1 MRPKSEPSEKMES
14 KSRNRAE
21 HERFGRTLRWRKDS
35 TVSIGSRTSESYRTP
50 SNRKRTGPETEQR
63 KPPTVPP
70 SRSND
75 FLEKL
80 MENIRKGFEEQKV
93 EIGLIKQGMDHQIE
107 ALWKQCLSPKAT
119 STTKWKIPYI
129 SEQLLNNRDIFV
141 PFFGITETWLKG
153 YITDA
158 QIKIKNYSTFRS
170 DRDSRKNGGSLLYVH
185 NSYIVSAHRSFSDQ
199 FCNGVIVKIDDL
211 NCITAAVYRPPDC
224 LNPSFRKVLDSLQSF
239 LDDVQEGNPD
249 VFLTGDFNLP
259 NLDWTTMK
267 VDTSL
272 GKAGREAAESLLEFM
287 SRNFLSQVISQ
298 PTRNHNTLD
307 LVLTNRVHY
316 VCETKAEDTCLSD
329 HKLVSV
335 VLAYDARRNEH
346 YSHYMKEV
354 EDFSYFN
361 LNLQKANF
369 EDIREDLSRVDWN
382 HLSELCQPD
391 EDNSL
396 FAELIRL
403 TVLQTCYKHAP
414 VKDLPKADKRP
425 RISRPRRILHRKRK
439 KLKGR
444 INSLKSKNPQS
455 SKISQLENDLSLLAF
470 EIQASISHELNQ
482 KELKAVSCVK
492 DNPKYFFSYAKRFS
506 KLRSNI
512 GPLRSKDTGLLHYD
526 PQKMADM
533 LQQQY
538 SSVFSDPNNPDKRN
552 TITSPPIL
560 TKNLSTIDF
569 NIDDIVSAIDELSAD
584 SATSEGEI
592 PARILKACKEP
603 LAQALS
609 ILWKSSFETG
619 VIPMVYKEQF
629 ITPVYKKGNKTDPA
643 NYRPISLTSHV
654 IKIFERVIRKNL
666 VEYLEINNLFSSKQ
680 HGFRKGRSCLTQLLQ
695 HMDYLLENFLDNSE
709 TDVIYLDYAKAFD
722 KVDHSILLEKIKAYG
737 IDGKL
742 FEWIKQFLCGRS
754 QTVVVDG
761 KKSISMPVISGVPQ
775 GTVLGPILFL
785 LYVNDM
791 DKNIK
796 SSKINSFADDTR
808 ISKRISNLNDCT
820 LLQEDLE
827 YVIEW
832 SKENNMLL
840 HEDKFEFLSYRTPA
854 SKTIAEALPFMADV
868 NNYTT
873 SNGTTLDKSSLVR
886 DLGVIMSED
895 LSWSPHINLM
905 VDQAN
910 QIASWVLGVFKD
922 RTKPVMMQLYK
933 SLIRSRVEYC
943 CPLWNPTKIAD
954 IHAIESIQRNFTRR
968 ISGLKNMN
976 YWDRL
981 KELNLSS
988 LQRRRERYMIIHVWK
1003 ILHGVC
1009 PNDIKMVFKDNSR
1022 LGTKVVVPP
1031 LTKTATALAKT
1042 LYDNSF
1048 GVKAGRLWNTLPR
1061 DVNTQCKLECFKAK
1075 LGSYLDSFPDNP
1087 PTPGYTASNPNS
1099 LIDWF
1104 SQRGGPQMARWP

>member
-1 MRPKSEPSEKMES
+1 MEPSPES
-14 KSRNRAE
+14 VFYVLNA
-21 HERFGRTLRWRKDS
+21 
-35 TVSIGSRTSESYRTP
+35 
-50 SNRKRTGPETEQR
+50 
-63 KPPTVPP
+63 
-70 SRSND
+70 
-75 FLEKL
+75 
-80 MENIRKGFEEQKV
+80 
-93 EIGLIKQGMDHQIE
+93 
-107 ALWKQCLSPKAT
+107 QCLSPKAS
-119 STTKWKIPYI
+119 STAKWKIPFI
-129 SEQLLNNRDIFV
+129 SEQLLNNSSDTFV
-141 PFFGITETWLKG
+141 PFLSITETWLKG

-158 QIKIKNYSTFRS
+158 QIKIKNYSSFRS
-170 DRDSRKNGGSLLYVH
+170 DRHLRKNGGSLLYVH
-185 NSYIVSAHRSFSDQ
+185 NSYIVSSNRCFGDQ
-199 FCNGVIVKIDDL
+199 YCNGVIVKIDDL
-211 NCITAAVYRPPDC
+211 NCLVAAVYRPPDC
-224 LNPSFRKVLDSLQSF
+224 PTTSFRKALDNLQAF
-239 LDDVQEGNPD
+239 IDDIGDETHD
-249 VFLTGDFNLP
+249 IYITGDFNLP
-259 NLDWTTMK
+259 NLDWDTIT

-272 GKAGREAAESLLEFM
+272 GKTGREAAESLLEFM

-298 PTRNHNTLD
+298 PTRGQNILD

-316 VCETKAEDTCLSD
+316 ICETKVDETCLSD

-335 VLAYDARRNEH
+335 VLAYNARRNEQH
-346 YSHYMKEV
+346 TYFMKEV

-361 LNLQKANF
+361 LNLEKANL
-369 EDIREDLSRVDWN
+369 EDINKELLKVDWN
-382 HLSELCQPD
+382 QLSELCQPD
-391 EDNSL
+391 KDGSS

-403 TVLQTCYKHAP
+403 TVLQICYIHAP
-414 VKDLPKADKRP
+414 EKDLPKADKRP
-425 RISRPRRILHRKRK
+425 KVSRHRRILHRKRK

-444 INSLKSKNPQS
+444 LNSLIRENPGS
-455 SKISQLENDLSLLAF
+455 SAIGKLKEDLALLAY
-470 EIQASISHELNQ
+470 EIQVSISAELNQ

-492 DNPKYFFSYAKRFS
+492 NNPKYFFSYAKRFS
-506 KLRSNI
+506 KLKSNI
-512 GPLRSKDTGLLHYD
+512 GPLRSKDTGQLHYD

-538 SSVFSDPNNPDKRN
+538 SSVFSDPMNPAKRN
-552 TITSPPIL
+552 TMTSPPTL
-560 TKNLSTIDF
+560 SENLSSIDF
-569 NIDDIVSAIDELSAD
+569 NKDDIVSAIDEISVD

-592 PARILKACKEP
+592 PAKILKACRQP
-603 LAQALS
+603 LAQALL
-609 ILWKSSFETG
+609 ILWKSSFDTG

-654 IKIFERVIRKNL
+654 IKIFERVVRKRL
-666 VEYLEINNLFSSKQ
+666 VHYLEKNNLFSSKQ

-695 HMDYLLENFLDNSE
+695 HMDYLLENFLENSE

-722 KVDHSILLEKIKAYG
+722 KVDHSILLKKIKAYG

-742 FEWIKQFLCGRS
+742 FEWIKQFLCGRT

-796 SSKINSFADDTR
+796 NSKINSFADDTR
-808 ISKRISNLNDCT
+808 ISKRISSLADCA

-832 SKENNMLL
+832 SKENNMML
-840 HEDKFEFLSYRTPA
+840 HEDKFELLSYRTPA
-854 SKTIAEALPFMADV
+854 SKTIADALPFMTEV
-868 NNYTT
+868 NSYTT
-873 SNGTTLDKSSLVR
+873 SNGTTLDKSSIVR
-886 DLGVIMSED
+886 DLGVNMSDE

-922 RTKPVMMQLYK
+922 RSKQVMMQLYT

-954 IHAIESIQRNFTRR
+954 IQSIESIQRHFTRR
-968 ISGLKNMN
+968 ISGMKNTN

-981 KELNLSS
+981 KELRLSS
-988 LQRRRERYMIIHVWK
+988 LQRRRERYMIIHAWK
-1003 ILHGVC
+1003 ILHGIC
-1009 PNDIKMVFKDNSR
+1009 PNDINMVFKDNPR
-1022 LGTKVVVPP
+1022 LGNKVVIPP
-1031 LTKTATALAKT
+1031 LAKKATALAKT

-1048 GVKAGRLWNTLPR
+1048 AVKAGRLWNTLPR

-1075 LGSYLDSFPDNP
+1075 LGSFLDSFPDTP
-1087 PTPGYTASNPNS
+1087 PTPGYTASNTNS

-1104 SQRGGPQMARWP
+1104 NQRGGPQMARWP